1 VTGEEPAN
9 AVDRL
14 ELATQTHERS
24 DLASAKRIC
33 FEVLET
39 DPENAGALN
48 LAGVILCQQGR
59 LDEGLVS
66 IARACAIDPDEAS
79 YLNNMGTAL
88 SSLGRDE
95 DACLTYTRALQLQ
108 PIYPSAHNNIGT
120 VLKNLGRL
128 AEAVDHFE
136 KALRQKPDYGEA
148 MSNMGNALVEMGR
161 IDEAEKALEN
171 ALALMPDY
179 AIAHNNI
186 GTVRQRQGRY
196 GDAEAHLRRAIE
208 INPMFADPYSNLGEV
223 LKETGQAADAIPFY
237 RRALELDADRPGV
250 HSNLVYALNNL
261 DGLDQTVLLNEHKAW
276 GARHANAARTDHEND
291 PDPDRR
297 LRVGYVSADFRR
309 HACMNF
315 FETLISGHDRSQVEI
330 YGYANLSVADAL
342 TEWLQGEADQWRFVR
357 GLSDDAL
364 VNLVRTD
371 EIDILVDLSGHTMG
385 NRLAMFGRKPAPV
398 QVTWLGYPATTGVDA
413 IDYRIT
419 DAWAD
424 PPGMTEAYHSE
435 QLVRLEHGF
444 LGFRPPPDPPD
455 LSPPP
460 SEETGYVTFGSANN
474 LAKITPA
481 VLDLW
486 ANILRRVPNS
496 RLLMKAKALGD
507 RSVQARYR
515 REFGDRGI
523 DTERL
528 QLLGWIS
535 KGSHL
540 SVYDRIDVALDPF
553 PYNGT
558 TTVCETMWMGVLTVA
573 LAGRWHAA
581 RMTLSLNTRLGHEDM
596 VAADLPAYVEIAA
609 GLAAD
614 ADRLRML
621 RYSMRDTMVSAG
633 MTDPRRFARDME
645 KAYRDM
651 WRQWCRM
658 GQAT

>member
-1 VTGEEPAN
+1 VTGEGPLN
-9 AVDRL
+9 ADGRL
-14 ELATQTHERS
+14 ELATQTHERG

-33 FEVLET
+33 FEILES

-48 LAGVILCQQGR
+48 LAGVILCQQGH

-88 SSLGRDE
+88 SSLGRDD

-161 IDEAEKALEN
+161 IDEADKALEN
-171 ALALMPDY
+171 ALALLPDY

-223 LKETGQAADAIPFY
+223 LKETGQAAGAIPCY

-276 GARHANAARTDHEND
+276 AARHANAAWTAHEND

-315 FETLISGHDRSQVEI
+315 FETLLSGHDRDQVEI

-357 GLSDDAL
+357 SHTDGAL
-364 VNLVRTD
+364 ADLVRAD
-371 EIDILVDLSGHTMG
+371 GIDILVDLSGHTMG
-385 NRLAMFGRKPAPV
+385 NRLAVFGRKPAPV

-435 QLVRLEHGF
+435 ELMRLEHGF
-444 LGFRPPPDPPD
+444 LGFRPPPDAPD
-455 LSPPP
+455 IAPPP
-460 SEETGYVTFGSANN
+460 SQKNGYVTFGSANN

-486 ANILRRVPNS
+486 AELLKKVPGS
-496 RLLMKAKALGD
+496 RLLMKAKAMGD
-507 RSVQARYR
+507 ATVQARYR
-515 REFGDRGI
+515 QAFGDRGV
-523 DTERL
+523 DADRL
-528 QLLGWIS
+528 ELLGWIAE
-535 KGSHL
+535 GSHL
-540 SVYDRIDVALDPF
+540 SIYDRIDVALDPF

-558 TTVCETMWMGVLTVA
+558 TTVCETMWMGVPTVA
-573 LAGRWHAA
+573 LAGQWHAA
-581 RMTLSLNTRLGHEDM
+581 RVTLSLNTRLGHGDL
-596 VAADLPAYVEIAA
+596 VAANPAEYVDIAA

-614 ADRLRML
+614 GDRLKAL
-621 RYSMRDTMVSAG
+621 RNSMRDAMSAAG
-633 MTDPRRFARDME
+633 MTDPRRFAGDME

-651 WRQWCRM
+651 WRRWCKRRR
-658 GQAT
+658 

>member
-1 VTGEEPAN
+1 MTGERPLN
-9 AVDRL
+9 ADGRL
-14 ELATQTHERS
+14 EQATQIHERG
-24 DLASAKRIC
+24 DLALASRLC
-33 FEVLET
+33 FEILET

-48 LAGVILCQQGR
+48 LAGVILCQQGS
-59 LDEGLVS
+59 LEEGLVS
-66 IARACAIDPDEAS
+66 IARACAVDPDEAS

-88 SSLGRDE
+88 SSLGRDD

-108 PIYPSAHNNIGT
+108 PFYPSAHNNIGT

-148 MSNMGNALVEMGR
+148 MSNMGNALVDMGR

-208 INPMFADPYSNLGEV
+208 IDPLFADPHSNLGEV
-223 LKETGQAADAIPFY
+223 LKETGRAAEAIPYY
-237 RRALELDADRPGV
+237 RHALDLDADRPGV

-261 DGLDQTVLLNEHKAW
+261 DGLDQTVLLNEHKSW
-276 GARHANAARTDHEND
+276 GARHASADRAPHDND

-297 LRVGYVSADFRR
+297 IRVGYVSADFRR

-315 FETLISGHDRSQVEI
+315 FETLLSGHDRGQVEI

-357 GLSDDAL
+357 GHTDDAL
-364 VNLVRTD
+364 ADLVRAD
-371 EIDILVDLSGHTMG
+371 GIDILVDLSGHTMS
-385 NRLAMFGRKPAPV
+385 NRLAVFGRKPAPV
-398 QVTWLGYPATTGVDA
+398 QVTWLGYPATTGVEA

-424 PPGMTEAYHSE
+424 PPGMTEAYHTE
-435 QLVRLEHGF
+435 ELVRLDHGF
-444 LGFRPPPDPPD
+444 LGFRPPPDAPEIT
-455 LSPPP
+455 PPP
-460 SEETGYVTFGSANN
+460 SEKNGYVTFGSANN

-486 ANILRRVPNS
+486 ADILHRVPNS
-496 RLLMKAKALGD
+496 RLLMKAKAMGD
-507 RSVQARYR
+507 AIVQARYQ
-515 REFGDRGI
+515 REFGERGI
-523 DTERL
+523 DAGRL
-528 QLLGWIS
+528 ELLGWIGA
-535 KGSHL
+535 GSHL
-540 SVYDRIDVALDPF
+540 SISERIDVALDPF

-558 TTVCETMWMGVLTVA
+558 TTVCESMWMGVPTVA
-573 LAGRWHAA
+573 LTGRWHAA
-581 RMTLSLNTRLGHEDM
+581 RVALSLNSRLGHEDL
-596 VAADLPAYVEIAA
+596 VAKDPSDYLEIAA
-609 GLAAD
+609 GLASD
-614 ADRLRML
+614 GDRLGKL
-621 RYSMRDTMVSAG
+621 RHSLRDGMVSAG
-633 MTDPRRFARDME
+633 MTDPRRFAGDME
-645 KAYRDM
+645 RAYRDM
-651 WRQWCRM
+651 WRRWCER
-658 GQAT
+658 QC